1 MKNIKEQ
8 DVMIN
13 IAVCDDQIYHVK
25 QLVKMIRKICVF
37 KVPEQFDCRAY
48 DGFYSAEDVI
58 DFLKHN
64 RINILFLD
72 IEMTGMNGFELASV
86 LNREFPEIIIIF
98 VSAYEN
104 YVYSAFEYAPFRFLR
119 KTHLEEELEP
129 ALLAA
134 IDKLMSLHKTMI
146 FDTVDGKL
154 ELRLADIIYFES
166 DRNYFLIHHTG
177 RDVYR
182 CRGTVTEVAEQTKD
196 DDFCRIHQAFVVN
209 LANIKRTEGYS
220 NVIMNNGDELPIS
233 ARRMTEFKKAYME
246 YTNRRFSK

>member
-1 MKNIKEQ
+1 MKHNKEQ

-25 QLVKMIRKICVF
+25 QLVKMIRKICDF
-37 KVPEQFDCRAY
+37 KVPEQVDYRAD

-104 YVYSAFEYAPFRFLR
+104 YVYNAFESAPSRFL
-119 KTHLEEELEP
+119 
-129 ALLAA
+129 
-134 IDKLMSLHKTMI
+134 
-146 FDTVDGKL
+146 GKK
-154 ELRLADIIYFES
+154 
-166 DRNYFLIHHTG
+166 H
-177 RDVYR
+177 
-182 CRGTVTEVAEQTKD
+182 
-196 DDFCRIHQAFVVN
+196 
-209 LANIKRTEGYS
+209 
-220 NVIMNNGDELPIS
+220 P
-233 ARRMTEFKKAYME
+233 
-246 YTNRRFSK
+246 